1 MLPSRLKVVFILAI
15 VIYFV
20 VILSLLKNK
29 KLALKYTLLWLA
41 TGLFMLILVIFP
53 SLMMNLAHLVGIQS
67 NMNSLYIF
75 LIAFLIMLVLSLTS
89 IVSRQTDRIKRLA
102 QTQALLEHRVREL
115 ENMRKDQMV

>member
-1 MLPSRLKVVFILAI
+1 MLPSRLKIVLIIAI
-15 VIYFV
+15 IIFFA

-41 TGLFMLILVIFP
+41 TGFFMLLLVIFP
-53 SLMMNLAHLVGIQS
+53 NLMMSIAHLVGIQS

-89 IVSRQTDRIKRLA
+89 IVSRQTERIKRLA
-102 QTQALLEHRVREL
+102 QTQALLEQRVREL
-115 ENMRKDQMV
+115 ERKIRK